1 MKKMKIWLALL
12 LLAAIAMSLT
22 ACGSNNN
29 STPTTA
35 PTEVAAAT
43 DAPAASTA
51 NESSAE
57 TETKAEAPAAE
68 NKTADAA
75 PVNDHP
81 LNATYGFQWSDPNA
95 PILNEKGAQELS
107 FRVYSSKNASALD
120 YNDMKIMADLFAQTN
135 VQVNWENVSESVY
148 AQQKNL
154 IFGNKDNRPDAIYHA
169 GMGAGE
175 IIKYAKRKVLVPI
188 SDYLDYMPNFKKLL
202 EERPDIRAQLLNV
215 EDGKIYSLPRIEEM
229 GLLQSPNLL
238 FLNIAWTKAAIA
250 AGAVEGLTED
260 QLKDGLAL
268 TAAQMEQLL
277 VYFRDNDM
285 NGNGK
290 TDDEHPMNFVYNN
303 WQGNQCDLYGMFGLN
318 DNLEHRVVVDGK
330 ITYTVQDERFK
341 EATNFIAKWVTD
353 GLIDKV
359 SFEQSQDNFLA
370 NGKGMETYGAFY
382 WWESE
387 TVVSNPENYIVL
399 SPLVGPNGDQTICVS
414 NNPEI
419 STGEVILFSN
429 CKYPEVLLAYFDR
442 YYDPVISA
450 QINYGPIGIVYEE
463 ERDANGMLV
472 QKPLPEGV
480 TSDELRLQ
488 NAPLGIINL
497 GEYAWNNVVNME
509 PRAQLRL
516 ERLKLCAKPFVPAN
530 VTPCPNLQ
538 FTLEELNTL
547 SNYETNLNDYVRTNL
562 IAWLMK
568 GGVSDAAWTTFQN
581 DLNGRVNLAAIQK
594 VYQDAYDRYI
604 AK

>member
-1 MKKMKIWLALL
+1 MEP
-12 LLAAIAMSLT
+12 SEE
-22 ACGSNNN
+22 
-29 STPTTA
+29 P
-35 PTEVAAAT
+35 
-43 DAPAASTA
+43 
-51 NESSAE
+51 
-57 TETKAEAPAAE
+57 APAAE
-68 NKTADAA
+68 APKAEEPAPAAAA

-81 LNATYGFQWSDPNA
+81 LNAQYGFQWSDPTL

-120 YNDMKIMADLFAQTN
+120 YNDMKIMADLSAMTN
-135 VQVNWENVSESVY
+135 VTVNWENVSESVY
-148 AQQKNL
+148 SQQKNL

-202 EERPDIRAQLLNV
+202 EERPDIKAQLINT

-238 FLNIAWTKAAIA
+238 FLNVSWAKQAIE
-250 AGAVEGLTED
+250 AGAVDGLTAD
-260 QLKDGLAL
+260 DLKDGLTL
-268 TAAQMEQLL
+268 TCAQMEKLL
-277 VYFRDNDM
+277 TYFRDNDM

-290 TDDEHPMNFVYNN
+290 TDDERPMTFVYNN

-330 ITYTVQDERFK
+330 ITYTVTDDRFRD
-341 EATNFIAKWVTD
+341 ATNFIAGWVTN

-370 NGKGMETYGAFY
+370 NGKGLETYGAFY

-399 SPLVGPNGDQTICVS
+399 SPLVGPNGDQTVCVS

-419 STGEVILFSN
+419 SAGEVILFSS

-442 YYDPVISA
+442 FYDPVISA

-463 ERDANGMLV
+463 QTDEKGMLV

-497 GEYAWNNVVNME
+497 GEYAWNNVVHME

-516 ERLKLCAKPFVPAN
+516 ERLKLCAAPFVPAN
-530 VTPCPNLQ
+530 VHPCPNLQ

-547 SNYETNLNDYVRTNL
+547 SNYETNLNDYIRTNL
-562 IAWLMK
+562 ISWLMK

-581 DLNGRVNLAAIQK
+581 DLNGRVNLPGIQK
-594 VYQDAYDRYI
+594 VYQDAYDRYT
-604 AK
+604 AN

>member
-1 MKKMKIWLALL
+1 MKRKNWLMILML
-12 LLAAIAMSLT
+12 ILAAVMMT
-22 ACGSNNN
+22 ACSSKTDN
-29 STPTTA
+29 TAKTAA
-35 PTEVAAAT
+35 PT
-43 DAPAASTA
+43 
-51 NESSAE
+51 
-57 TETKAEAPAAE
+57 EAPAAASDTKAE
-68 NKTADAA
+68 EPAAAETAKEEKTADAA
-75 PVNDHP
+75 PANDHP
-81 LNATYGFQWSDPNA
+81 LSATYGFQWEDTTK

-107 FRVYSSKNASALD
+107 FQVYSSKNASALD
-120 YNDMKIMADLFAQTN
+120 YNDMKIMADLYAQTN

-148 AQQKNL
+148 SQQKNL

-202 EERPDIRAQLLNV
+202 EERPDIRAQLLNI

-238 FLNIAWTKAAIA
+238 FLNVGWTKEVIA
-250 AGAVEGLTED
+250 AGAVDGLTED

-268 TAAQMEQLL
+268 TAAQMEQILT
-277 VYFRDNDM
+277 YFRDHDM

-290 TDDEHPMNFVYNN
+290 TDDERPMSFVYNN

-318 DNLEHRVVVDGK
+318 DNLEHRVMVDGK
-330 ITYTVQDERFK
+330 VTYTVQDERFK
-341 EATNFIAKWVTD
+341 DATNFIAGWVD
-353 GLIDKV
+353 QGLIDKV

-370 NGKGMETYGAFY
+370 NGKGLETYGAFY

-387 TVVSNPENYIVL
+387 TVVSNPENYIVC
-399 SPLVGPNGDQTICVS
+399 SPLIGPNGDQTICVS

-419 STGEVILFSN
+419 STGEVVLFTK
-429 CKYPEVLLAYFDR
+429 CQYPEVLLAYFDR

-463 ERDANGMLV
+463 ERDDKGMLV

-497 GEYAWNNVVNME
+497 GEYAWNNVVHME

-516 ERLKLCAKPFVPAN
+516 ERLQLCAKPFVPEN
-530 VTPCPNLQ
+530 VKPCPNLQ

-568 GGVSDAAWTTFQN
+568 GGVSDSAWTAFQN
-581 DLNGRVNLAAIQK
+581 DLNGKVNLAGIQK